1 MKHSEKLLLCISF
14 LLITFFIG
22 GCGFINKDDSKEK
35 EIKKSFNKTLSMYP
49 TKNLEDFYDKE
60 GFRDEEF
67 DKDDKGTWIVHS
79 KMVIEPKG
87 KNMESRG
94 MVLFI
99 NRNTRT
105 SKGHFI
111 VNEIEKDRE
120 GRPINNKKKYP
131 VKMKNNKIIPTKP
144 ISNDKLKKEIENF
157 KFFVQYG
164 NFKDIKNYKDGDI
177 SYNPNVPSYSA
188 QYQLSNNE
196 YNVQQLRKRYDIPT
210 KKAPKLLLKGDGDL
224 KGSSVGSK
232 NLEFTFIENKEEN
245 IYFTDSVLFSPSED
259 NES

>member
-1 MKHSEKLLLCISF
+1 MRYLKKVTIYIS
-14 LLITFFIG
+14 LLILVS
-22 GCGFINKDDSKEK
+22 GCGNGKET
-35 EIKKSFNKTLSMYP
+35 EIKQNFNKMLNVYP

-111 VNEIEKDRE
+111 VNEIEKED
-120 GRPINNKKKYP
+120 PL
-131 VKMKNNKIIPTKP
+131 II
-144 ISNDKLKKEIENF
+144 
-157 KFFVQYG
+157 
-164 NFKDIKNYKDGDI
+164 
-177 SYNPNVPSYSA
+177 
-188 QYQLSNNE
+188 
-196 YNVQQLRKRYDIPT
+196 KR
-210 KKAPKLLLKGDGDL
+210 
-224 KGSSVGSK
+224 
-232 NLEFTFIENKEEN
+232 N
-245 IYFTDSVLFSPSED
+245 IL
-259 NES
+259 